1 MLIHIPAILS
11 SDQVKSVRA
20 ALDKAPWIDG
30 RGSAGHMATSTK
42 YNQEADLTDLS
53 VRAQSDFILRVL
65 SSHGRFTATALPAR
79 ICPPSFNRFSG
90 GQNYGTHNDAALLCF
105 QETSAPR
112 WVRTDLAATLFLAA
126 PEDYDGGELVIEDT
140 FGPVKVKLPAG
151 DMVVYPASS
160 QHRVEPVTRG
170 ARIGSFI
177 WLQSL
182 VRDDNHR
189 KWMAQWR
196 SNFLRHEEYFRSTA
210 TFLQLCGAQQRQQQ
224 QRHQYVRLQP
234 DRTLCLDRPAGSA
247 LRSPRGSESGNYW
260 RT

>member
-30 RGSAGHMATSTK
+30 RGSAGHMATSAK
-42 YNQEADLTDLS
+42 YNQEADLTDPA

-105 QETSAPR
+105 PEASAPR

-140 FGPVKVKLPAG
+140 FGPVRVKLPAG
-151 DMVVYPASS
+151 DILVYPASS

-170 ARIGSFI
+170 ARVGSFI

-189 KWMAQWR
+189 KLLHELDTALMRLNQAMPGSKDVAQLLGLYH
-196 SNFLRHEEYFRSTA
+196 NLLRMWSDT
-210 TFLQLCGAQQRQQQ
+210 
-224 QRHQYVRLQP
+224 
-234 DRTLCLDRPAGSA
+234 
-247 LRSPRGSESGNYW
+247 
-260 RT
+260 